1 LTTPSAASLGKVR
14 WKRFAAIMIPAAIG
28 VGGLLTATANG
39 AITSSFAY
47 SGSNFLVTAD
57 SIDGTGFEQYGD
69 TATPAGKSTQPVAI
83 SGFKTA
89 TIKNMCQQVSIGPF
103 TLRLTAGTGSDPVK
117 ATDLVLSV
125 TDLTAKSAEFGNI
138 VIGKDASKL
147 SGPQQG
153 ASGMFGQQADE
164 AHLKVVRQTAWAT
177 TAGNFTLPDLNLG
190 FGKTCG

>member
-1 LTTPSAASLGKVR
+1 MTTPSTAAVGKIR
-14 WKRFAAIMIPAAIG
+14 WKRLAAIMVPAAIG

-47 SGSNFLVTAD
+47 SGSDFKVTAD

-69 TATPAGKSTQPVAI
+69 TATPVGKGTQPVAI

-89 TIKNMCQQVSIGPF
+89 TIKNMCQQVSLGPF
-103 TLRLTAGTGSDPVK
+103 TLRLTAGTGSQPVK
-117 ATDLVLSV
+117 ATNLVLSV
-125 TDLTAKSAEFGNI
+125 SSLTADSAEFGNI
-138 VIGKDASKL
+138 EIGKDAAKL

-153 ASGMFGQQADE
+153 STGMFGQQADE
-164 AHLKVVRQTAWAT
+164 AHLKGVTQTAWAT
-177 TAGNFTLPDLNLG
+177 TAGTFTLPDLNLG